1 MIEEQLN
8 ALAQNNTDEAVQ
20 QVIAMF
26 RQLQQELS
34 QAPTLEQMH
43 SLVSQLKEVR
53 GENSKLRE
61 ELQRLQK
68 TGVGSQSR

>member
-1 MIEEQLN
+1 MMTEEQLKELEQHN
-8 ALAQNNTDEAVQ
+8 KEEAVQ
-20 QVIAMF
+20 QLIGAF
-26 RQLQQELS
+26 RRLQQDFA

-61 ELQRLQK
+61 ELQRLRK
-68 TGVGSQSR
+68 G

>member
-1 MIEEQLN
+1 MTEEQLN
-8 ALAQNNTDEAVQ
+8 TLEQSNPSEAVQ
-20 QVIAMF
+20 QLITAF
-26 RQLQQELS
+26 RQLQREFS

-43 SLVSQLKEVR
+43 SLVSQVKEVR

-68 TGVGSQSR
+68 AGVSGR

>member
-1 MIEEQLN
+1 MTEEQLK
-8 ALAQNNTDEAVQ
+8 ALEQNNPDEAVQ
-20 QVIAMF
+20 QVIAAY
-26 RQLQQELS
+26 RELQQELA

-68 TGVGSQSR
+68 TRGAGNG